1 MNESEKYID
10 RLINELNDL
19 EQKITNKDSYNKRN
33 KKIKKRLKTG
43 LTITFLLPA
52 IVSSSLAYYGLKKIN
67 KTPFKI
73 DKIQSYAKIIT
84 TTTNTQK
91 HNEKIVYDEIF
102 NFSNTYEYSTAW
114 KLNENNLYE
123 REVYVYRI
131 NEEIENFD
139 LEEILKMSNEEI
151 KTFLVLENK
160 QKIQKLYLEEED
172 NFYDEDMFIV
182 TEIKKDI
189 ENFKIKNESN
199 TRNIIDS
206 IIYICALIII
216 FRINSKKIKKSKIY
230 NKIIKNNEE
239 KYKEIVI
246 DNEEELKDIIKIR
259 KENMELFEEPKK
271 YKNIIGG

>member
-10 RLINELNDL
+10 HLTKELNDL

-52 IVSSSLAYYGLKKIN
+52 IVSSFLAYYGFKKIN

-91 HNEKIVYDEIF
+91 HNEKIVYDETL
-102 NFSNTYEYSTAW
+102 NYSNTYEYSTAW

-131 NEEIENFD
+131 NEDVENFD
-139 LEEILKMSNEEI
+139 LEEILKMSYGEI
-151 KTFLVLENK
+151 KSFFILENK

-182 TEIKKDI
+182 TEIKKDV

-199 TRNIIDS
+199 TRNIMDS

-216 FRINSKKIKKSKIY
+216 FRINSKKIKKSKIF

-246 DNEEELKDIIKIR
+246 DNEEELKEIIKIR

-271 YKNIIGG
+271 YKI